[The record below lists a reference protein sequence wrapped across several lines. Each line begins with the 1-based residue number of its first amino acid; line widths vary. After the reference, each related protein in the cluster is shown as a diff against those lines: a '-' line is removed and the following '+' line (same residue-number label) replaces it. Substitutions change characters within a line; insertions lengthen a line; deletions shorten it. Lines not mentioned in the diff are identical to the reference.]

1 MTRLDEKF
9 AFEPTGFDY
18 VNPKAEVV
26 IVGITPGN
34 SQQKGSREGMS
45 PREIKRKF
53 AFAGTLRKNMVRML
67 DYIGLNSLLRIDTCA
82 SL

>member
-18 VNPKAEVV
+18 VNAKAEVV

-34 SQQKGSREGMS
+34 SQQKGSREGMWL
-45 PREIKRKF
+45 ELI
-53 AFAGTLRKNMVRML
+53 AE
-67 DYIGLNSLLRIDTCA
+67 D
-82 SL
+82 